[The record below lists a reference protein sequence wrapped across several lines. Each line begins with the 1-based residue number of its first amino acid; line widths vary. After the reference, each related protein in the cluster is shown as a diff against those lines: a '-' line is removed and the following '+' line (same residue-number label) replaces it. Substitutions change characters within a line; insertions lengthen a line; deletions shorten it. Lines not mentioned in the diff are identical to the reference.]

1 MIAWI
6 IVYYSNRYFLDNFL
20 NAFDKHIDNCELY
33 IVDNSAKNE
42 ISKLRRRNVTVLV
55 PDKNLGFGGGVNYA
69 KRHIETSCLHVSHVV
84 ISNYD
89 ITLNESTFIGLRHS
103 LTKVS
108 INRIISPLVLSSGRI
123 WFAPSSISKLKIC
136 PKIRNFGREY
146 TGNFESDFCS
156 TDFVSG
162 CFIITDINTWKILGE
177 FDEKLFMYDE
187 DVDLS
192 LRAVTLGIELL
203 VDCTWYVDHVGQGSY
218 VDSDTNID
226 QLSPDNSSFNFYV
239 SHTIK
244 NRRLLIRKHFQNSN
258 FLRLMHS
265 LYWILKSTQLI
276 LIGKISAGFWV
287 INELRHDK

>member
-1 MIAWI
+1 M
-6 IVYYSNRYFLDNFL
+6 
-20 NAFDKHIDNCELY
+20 
-33 IVDNSAKNE
+33 
-42 ISKLRRRNVTVLV
+42 
-55 PDKNLGFGGGVNYA
+55 
-69 KRHIETSCLHVSHVV
+69 
-84 ISNYD
+84 
-89 ITLNESTFIGLRHS
+89 
-103 LTKVS
+103 
-108 INRIISPLVLSSGRI
+108 
-123 WFAPSSISKLKIC
+123 
-136 PKIRNFGREY
+136 
-146 TGNFESDFCS
+146 
-156 TDFVSG
+156 SG